1 MKKSNQKNAAVED
14 NFTVFFWG
22 RVLGALVIAAFV
34 LWVAV
39 MAINYL
45 EKIHKD
51 TDAHQAAPVSQN
63 NHAGTTSPEVAQH
76 ADAQSAVGHQNLT
89 HADETEAA
97 TAKAVSGNQA
107 VHSRPKAEAIK
118 HGVAVH
124 GNAETVTEAEGHSA
138 EPQVRGVAFVSAVI
152 KPLDFEL
159 KERYL
164 GWRPNDVVEYTD
176 NVNNIQ
182 LGILEAT
189 RRSATRL
196 AERISRTGTT
206 NVLDENLERAMNCFM
221 IDPDSYLLPSAES
234 KYEEGLKELRTYK
247 KRLIA
252 GDAEFYT
259 RADNLIPLLVAFADL
274 LGSCD
279 DNLVKATEKD
289 GTPVSTFAADD
300 YFYYAKGVSM
310 AILPVLQAVTED
322 FQETLVTR
330 RAMDVLHHAIH
341 ACQEASEM
349 DPLVVLE
356 GDLDGIFANHRANM
370 ASHISHAR
378 FYLDVL
384 AATLST

>member
-1 MKKSNQKNAAVED
+1 MKRRNEKNAAAED
-14 NFTVFFWG
+14 NFAAFFWV
-22 RVLGALVIAAFV
+22 RVLGAVVIA
-34 LWVAV
+34 VAV
-39 MAINYL
+39 IWAAALAIGYL
-45 EKIHKD
+45 EKFQSNKD
-51 TDAHQAAPVSQN
+51 RQGEAFKSLPATGGEG
-63 NHAGTTSPEVAQH
+63 HAGQTTQDKHGATDHSNMSQSGEQ
-76 ADAQSAVGHQNLT
+76 ADAT
-89 HADETEAA
+89 
-97 TAKAVSGNQA
+97 AVSKNQA
-107 VHSRPKAEAIK
+107 VHSAPKAKAIQ

-124 GNAETVTEAEGHSA
+124 GDAASIAAAEDRSPAET
-138 EPQVRGVAFVSAVI
+138 VRGVAFVSAVI
-152 KPLDFEL
+152 KPLEFEL
-159 KERYL
+159 QERRL
-164 GWRPNDVVEYTD
+164 GWRPNDVVQYTD
-176 NVNNIQ
+176 NVNNFQ
-182 LGILEAT
+182 LGVLEAT
-189 RRSATRL
+189 RRATTRL

-234 KYEEGLKELRTYK
+234 KYEEGLEELRTYK

-300 YFYYAKGVSM
+300 YFYYAKGVAS
-310 AILPVLQAVTED
+310 AVLPILEAVAED
-322 FQETLVTR
+322 FQETLITR

-341 ACQEASEM
+341 ACREASEM
-349 DPLVVLE
+349 APLIVLE
-356 GDLDGIFANHRANM
+356 GDMDGIFANHRANM
-370 ASHISHAR
+370 AAHISHAR